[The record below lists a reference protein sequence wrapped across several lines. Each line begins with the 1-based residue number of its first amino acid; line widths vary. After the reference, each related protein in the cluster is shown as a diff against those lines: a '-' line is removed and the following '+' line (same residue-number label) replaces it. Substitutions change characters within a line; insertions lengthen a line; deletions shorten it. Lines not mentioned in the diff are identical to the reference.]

1 MSNQSEYYYGQGKVY
16 LAPYKI
22 GGNTQWRW
30 IGDASSLK
38 INFEFEEQ
46 YCKRSIGGR
55 LINHKRFITFTG
67 GNVTATLFER
77 SIENLSLILG
87 GQHINGRQSWQ
98 REKFNGITS
107 GMTVSL
113 KHQNISDIYIQNLT
127 ENVDFIINYQ
137 FGTVQFVITPTQ
149 QPFIVEYDY
158 SASEQVGILN
168 SEPIELMMR
177 YEGLNLANGNSKVF
191 VELYRLSL
199 DQIESITLID
209 DKSEFSNIETV
220 LQLLPDLTKSPKSDF
235 GQFGRFYIPTEF
247 KTIYCNDEII
257 ANDDYYAAY

>member
-30 IGDASSLK
+30 IGDVSSLK
-38 INFEFEEQ
+38 LNFEFEEQ
-46 YCKRSIGGR
+46 YSKRSIDGR
-55 LINHKRFITFTG
+55 LVNHQRFITFTG
-67 GNVTATLFER
+67 GNITATWFER
-77 SIENLSLILG
+77 SVENLSLILG
-87 GQHINGRQSWQ
+87 GKHINGGQSWQ
-98 REKFNGITS
+98 REKFNDIAS
-107 GMTVSL
+107 GMNVSL
-113 KHQNISDIYIQNLT
+113 RHQNIRDIYIQNLT
-127 ENVDFIINYQ
+127 ENIDFIVNYE
-137 FGTVQFVITPTQ
+137 FGSVQFITTPSK

-158 SASEQVGILN
+158 SAGSGIGILN

-177 YEGLNLANGNSKVF
+177 YEGINLANENDKVF
-191 VELYRLSL
+191 VEFYRLSL
-199 DQIESITLID
+199 DPIEAITLID

-235 GQFGRFYIPTEF
+235 GLFGRFYKPTEF

-257 ANDDYYAAY
+257 ANNDYYAAY